1 MSIHAAIGL
10 LFPVGLGLRTAAAS
24 LQRWLSTF
32 GMKAGKAWNRD
43 REGGA
48 WPFI

>member
-1 MSIHAAIGL
+1 MNIHAAIGL
-10 LFPVGLGLRTAAAS
+10 LFPVGLGLRAGASS

-32 GMKAGKAWNRD
+32 GIKAGQAWNRNK
-43 REGGA
+43 EGDA